1 MDYISVVIPN
11 YNGAALLPACLD
23 SLRAQ
28 TLPPDRF
35 EIIVVDDASSDDSLM
50 VLARYSEVRV
60 VQQPRNRRFA
70 AAVNAGI
77 AVAKGELI
85 ALLNND
91 VWADP
96 RWLEELTN
104 AAANPDYA
112 AFASRIRLWRAGV
125 TDPVADYAAH
135 PNQARLH
142 SVGDYYGLNGVP
154 NSRGVW
160 QLEDGRYRQA
170 EEVFGVCAA
179 AALYRRDALT
189 AIATDNPDH
198 RPFDE
203 RLVMYCEDV
212 DVNLRLREHGYR
224 TLYVPGAIVYHKLS
238 ATGGGALASYYCGR
252 NFILLA
258 ARHWPGRMWAR
269 YWPRFV
275 GAQLRFTAQ
284 ALRHLREPAA
294 RARLRGQLVGLLLA
308 IRARRWGRRGAPI
321 EAEIE
326 RFASGLCSQVSKW
339 QMVQDDRWLNKFRG
353 LGA

>member
-1 MDYISVVIPN
+1 MPPQISVVIPN

-28 TLPPDRF
+28 TLAADRF
-35 EIIVVDDASSDDSLM
+35 EVIVVDDASSDDSLT
-50 VLARYSEVRV
+50 VLARYPEARLVR
-60 VQQPRNRRFA
+60 QPHNRRFA
-70 AAVNAGI
+70 AAVNVGI
-77 AVAKGELI
+77 AAAHGELI

-91 VWADP
+91 TAAHP
-96 RWLEELTN
+96 RWLEELAN
-104 AAANPDYA
+104 AATTHPEYA
-112 AFASRIRLWRAGV
+112 AFASHIRLWREGV
-125 TDPVADYAAH
+125 TDPLADFAAH
-135 PNQARLH
+135 PDRARLH
-142 SVGDYYGLNGVP
+142 SAGDYYGLNGVP

-160 QLEDGRYRQA
+160 QIEAGRYQQA
-170 EEVFGVCAA
+170 EEVFGACAA
-179 AALYRRDALT
+179 AALYRRAAL
-189 AIATDNPDH
+189 ADIANANPDH
-198 RPFDE
+198 QPFDQ

-212 DVNLRLREHGYR
+212 DVNLRLRENSYR

-258 ARHWPGRMWAR
+258 ARHWTKPMWTR
-269 YWPRFV
+269 HGGRFV

-308 IRARRWGRRGAPI
+308 ARARRWGRLQDTPI

-326 RFASGLCSQVSKW
+326 RFA
-339 QMVQDDRWLNKFRG
+339 NRG
-353 LGA
+353 